1 MRSTASGHTGRNR
14 SDAFAVLELAF
25 YRRETW
31 MAEREVQIAQTE
43 ALFRDVNER
52 IADSAGRFNARDAE
66 FVCEC
71 ADPACAERVPA
82 TLDQYEDVRSDGA
95 HFLLAPGHELPEVE
109 RVVKRPQR
117 RSVVVEKFNSV
128 VARTVRR
135 LNPRANAV

>member
-1 MRSTASGHTGRNR
+1 
-14 SDAFAVLELAF
+14 
-25 YRRETW
+25 
-31 MAEREVQIAQTE
+31 MAEREMRVAHTE

-52 IADSAGRFNARDAE
+52 IAESAGRFDAHDAE

-82 TLDQYEDVRSDGA
+82 TLDQYEEVRSDGT
-95 HFLLAPGHELPEVE
+95 HFLLSPGHELPEVE

-117 RSVVVEKFNSV
+117 RSVVVEKFNTV

-135 LNPRANAV
+135 LNPRAETV